1 MLLGKEIPTRKGTI
15 IRIENKPSQVYFD
28 MEVVDIFP
36 THFAIKF
43 QNYYTSSILI
53 TQLIG
58 QSFRPLMNAIPLM
71 KDPSIEHDAQCCFI
85 ISSTEFTQPLK
96 RDQAIRIFLFQPSML
111 WSKYELRQVQVFE
124 LLDNGGG
131 RSASSSLVTTS
142 LKTGAAAESSSATFM
157 QTIASDWQLLLSQS
171 SIQSNWRHLPV
182 IVPAG
187 ESSKRSTRK
196 KGKVRRQSVDRDPS
210 T

>member
-1 MLLGKEIPTRKGTI
+1 MLGKEIPTRKGTI

-43 QNYYTSSILI
+43 QNYYTASILI

-58 QSFRPLMNAIPLM
+58 QSFRPLMKSIPLM
-71 KDPSIEHDAQCCFI
+71 KDPYIEHDAQCSFV

-111 WSKYELRQVQVFE
+111 WNKYELRQVQVFE
-124 LLDNGGG
+124 ILDGSSS
-131 RSASSSLVTTS
+131 RSSSSLASSSR
-142 LKTGAAAESSSATFM
+142 TGPAESSSPTFM
-157 QTIASDWQLLLSQS
+157 QTIASDWQVLLSQS

-182 IVPAG
+182 YVPPG
-187 ESSKRSTRK
+187 ESSKRTTRK
-196 KGKVRRQSVDRDPS
+196 KGKVRRQSVDRDAS